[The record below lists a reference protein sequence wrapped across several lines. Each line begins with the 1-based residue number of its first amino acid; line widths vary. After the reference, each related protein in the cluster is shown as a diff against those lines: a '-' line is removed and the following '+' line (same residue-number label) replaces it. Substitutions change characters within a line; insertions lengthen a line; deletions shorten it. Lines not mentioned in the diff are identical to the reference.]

1 MVLLLLLLRK
11 RTCNHNKLSVLS
23 KDAWSANIYS
33 QSWSISV
40 PVANELMNS
49 LMGKWFCLFIQKSIH
64 KMNNPIF
71 VFSLD
76 SIIEC
81 WFDYCFLKNYT
92 FHTESTSEFCFFF
105 FFNSSKPSAGEFWS
119 SNPNKLLHVSHFAAS
134 NQSNTMVKLWSVY
147 VRWLVDF
154 DPRPLSV
161 YAIVN
166 GRKREANTIERNRQE

>member
-1 MVLLLLLLRK
+1 MIFISFSNFVLILRTLCNTVSNYSYANKWYCLLLLLLLLRK

-33 QSWSISV
+33 QSRSISV

-81 WFDYCFLKNYT
+81 RFDYCFLKNYT
-92 FHTESTSEFCFFF
+92 FHKSTPEFCFFF
-105 FFNSSKPSAGEFWS
+105 FFF
-119 SNPNKLLHVSHFAAS
+119 
-134 NQSNTMVKLWSVY
+134 
-147 VRWLVDF
+147 
-154 DPRPLSV
+154 
-161 YAIVN
+161 
-166 GRKREANTIERNRQE
+166 

>member
-1 MVLLLLLLRK
+1 MIFISFSNFVLILRTLCNTVSNYSYANKWYCLLLLLLLLRK

-33 QSWSISV
+33 QSRSISV

-105 FFNSSKPSAGEFWS
+105 FFF
-119 SNPNKLLHVSHFAAS
+119 
-134 NQSNTMVKLWSVY
+134 
-147 VRWLVDF
+147 
-154 DPRPLSV
+154 
-161 YAIVN
+161 
-166 GRKREANTIERNRQE
+166 